1 MYKDK
6 RGVEY
11 SDDKKTLLRMS
22 NIAGEYKVLDSVV
35 AIEDRALEYCKIDS
49 IVLPNGLQSIGSYA
63 FNQSEIKKIYIPASL
78 THIGDF
84 AFSFNSLV
92 SIIVD
97 PANPVY
103 DSRDNCNAI
112 IKTKTNTLI
121 AGCKKTIIPEG
132 IEHIGKASFD
142 NVDIASVTIPDSV
155 TSIGD
160 YAFSD
165 CKSLV
170 EVIVGKGVKT
180 IGSHAFD
187 CCRNLEN
194 IQLPE
199 GLTHI
204 GEHAFYGNSI
214 KFIEIPNSVT
224 SIGDSAFYSCHR
236 LASVT
241 IPNSVTSIGEWAFN
255 DCNAL
260 KSIHLG
266 SGVQTIGKNAFTSSS
281 QFSLIVKKII
291 VDPTNPYFDSRDN
304 CNAIIE
310 TRTNTMIAGCN
321 NTTIP
326 NNIEHIASNVFFGCQ
341 KLKHIKLP
349 KGLQT
354 IGYRAFYGC
363 SSITSIEIPDSV
375 TSIGEGAFAN
385 CSSLLSVDIPNSVTN
400 IESKGLFYN
409 CENLTSVTLPDS
421 MTGIGDSAF
430 CNCHKLA
437 TVTIPDSVTSI
448 GVSAFEKCGSL
459 FSIVIPAS
467 VKKVNV
473 AAFDECRT
481 LSSVAFGGKIEK
493 IGRTFSA
500 CPCLA
505 KIIVPKGTKE
515 HYVKLFQDADMLSLS
530 KKIREGDSS
539 VSTASIQEDGNLVFE
554 DDAKTILHACK
565 PTVTKIVIP
574 ETVKKINP
582 EAFAECKELISVTI
596 GLGTKSVKTITRKLF
611 QHCKNLTH
619 VVLGDS
625 ITAIGV
631 EAFAVDGWKD
641 TGNRNLQSITIPASV
656 KKIGFHAFYSCDKL
670 TEVHIVDLMA
680 WCNMEFD
687 GEHAN
692 PFGFD
697 YRFPKHVHH
706 LFLGKQEIHD
716 LVIPEGVTRIPKAL
730 FAGCAD
736 FTSVTIP
743 STVTAIDADAFY
755 GCTRVKMARIP
766 DSVHQIGKNA
776 FDGITNLIYSGP
788 AKWEEDNLWW
798 GAKCLN
804 GFEEGN
810 FIYDSERKEAIYG
823 CLKAD
828 IGDVVIPDSVTKIGD
843 RAFQGCSGLTSI
855 VIPNS
860 VKEIGKSAFEGCS
873 ALRFITIPDGVKELA
888 YATFKGCT
896 NLSSITIPD
905 SVKKLSSEIFRNCMN
920 LQKVRIPEG
929 VEGIDDFVFGGC
941 GRLTEITIPK
951 SVTLLYSWAFH
962 SCAGLET
969 IIFQGPVQMGYWC
982 IYGCNNLKHVIIPK
996 GTKEHFLK
1004 QDEGTDLGIKNFANL
1019 LEEEGS
1025 NVAEQQQEV
1034 ITLLIM
1040 AQGFDKGIGVPQN
1053 GEMAI
1058 SLYKQAAEKGSPE
1071 AAYRLGVC
1079 YRDGEYVQQDKEAAL
1094 TYFRQA
1100 AESKYKDSEEQI
1112 AKLQ

>member
-1 MYKDK
+1 MMAEKSVEIRIIVSDIRKDDSTLDCNK
-6 RGVEY
+6 LASLYTEAGACVNGFHDTRDGQPITIMVVEKLPEAQVIEILQDFLSQSSKVARAEKYIVCIRTYIDEQGVEF
-11 SDDKKTLLRMS
+11 SENKKVL
-22 NIAGEYKVLDSVV
+22 IKCPKDFQGEYIIPDGVT
-35 AIEDRALEYCKIDS
+35 
-49 IVLPNGLQSIGSYA
+49 N
-63 FNQSEIKKIYIPASL
+63 IKNS
-78 THIGDF
+78 
-84 AFSFNSLV
+84 AFSSCSKL
-92 SIIVD
+92 
-97 PANPVY
+97 
-103 DSRDNCNAI
+103 
-112 IKTKTNTLI
+112 T
-121 AGCKKTIIPEG
+121 
-132 IEHIGKASFD
+132 
-142 NVDIASVTIPDSV
+142 SVTISSSV
-155 TSIGD
+155 TSIGTS
-160 YAFSD
+160 AFSD
-165 CKSLV
+165 C
-170 EVIVGKGVKT
+170 T
-180 IGSHAFD
+180 
-187 CCRNLEN
+187 
-194 IQLPE
+194 
-199 GLTHI
+199 
-204 GEHAFYGNSI
+204 
-214 KFIEIPNSVT
+214 
-224 SIGDSAFYSCHR
+224 
-236 LASVT
+236 
-241 IPNSVTSIGEWAFN
+241 
-255 DCNAL
+255 
-260 KSIHLG
+260 
-266 SGVQTIGKNAFTSSS
+266 
-281 QFSLIVKKII
+281 SLI
-291 VDPTNPYFDSRDN
+291 
-304 CNAIIE
+304 
-310 TRTNTMIAGCN
+310 
-321 NTTIP
+321 
-326 NNIEHIASNVFFGCQ
+326 
-341 KLKHIKLP
+341 
-349 KGLQT
+349 
-354 IGYRAFYGC
+354 
-363 SSITSIEIPDSV
+363 
-375 TSIGEGAFAN
+375 
-385 CSSLLSVDIPNSVTN
+385 
-400 IESKGLFYN
+400 
-409 CENLTSVTLPDS
+409 
-421 MTGIGDSAF
+421 
-430 CNCHKLA
+430 
-437 TVTIPDSVTSI
+437 
-448 GVSAFEKCGSL
+448 
-459 FSIVIPAS
+459 SIVIPAC
-467 VKKVNV
+467 VKEVVGDVFNG
-473 AAFDECRT
+473 CNT
-481 LSSVAFGGKIEK
+481 LSSIVFCGRVEK
-493 IGRTFSA
+493 LGRLLSGESN
-500 CPCLA
+500 LVR
-505 KIIVPKGTKE
+505 IIVPVGTKD
-515 HYVKLFQDADMLSLS
+515 YYIQLFRGAGMQSLC
-530 KKIREGDSS
+530 KKIREGDPSAI
-539 VSTASIQEDGNLVFE
+539 TAISIQEEGDLVFE

-565 PTVTKIVIP
+565 PTATKVVVP

-582 EAFAECKELISVTI
+582 DAFAKCKELTSVTI

-736 FTSVTIP
+736 FSSVTIP

-1058 SLYKQAAEKGSPE
+1058 SVYKQAAEKGSPE